1 MIFFIKKQVVGT
13 LFFSNGKLL
22 IDKPRKRPTYQM
34 VGGSVEE
41 NETTLQAAIREI
53 REELGNK
60 AIFDPTKIEFLMDFD
75 EIATSDPTLEIHMNI
90 FIYKGELHGELSTS
104 DEIENFM
111 WFGIDDDI
119 NLLSNT
125 LKNEI
130 IPYAIKNKLIY

>member
-1 MIFFIKKQVVGT
+1 
-13 LFFSNGKLL
+13 
-22 IDKPRKRPTYQM
+22 M

>member
-1 MIFFIKKQVVGT
+1 MKKQVVGT
-13 LFFSNGKLL
+13 LFFSNGNLL

-53 REELGNK
+53 REEPGNK

>member
-1 MIFFIKKQVVGT
+1 MKKQVVVT

>member
-1 MIFFIKKQVVGT
+1 
-13 LFFSNGKLL
+13 
-22 IDKPRKRPTYQM
+22 
-34 VGGSVEE
+34 
-41 NETTLQAAIREI
+41 
-53 REELGNK
+53 
-60 AIFDPTKIEFLMDFD
+60 MDFD

-90 FIYKGELHGELSTS
+90 FIYKAELHGELSTC